1 METQTTATAAPV
13 DEDAINELQLF
24 ADNDERLYSQRTMAV
39 MRNQAKK
46 FKKGVYDSALA
57 RKLWYSW
64 AGDAAK
70 RYKAEFGGPAW
81 FVQFPTDVRKKVA
94 EEREA
99 DALAEFNAGIFPDE
113 K

>member
-1 METQTTATAAPV
+1 MSTTAAAPAAAPV
-13 DEDAINELQLF
+13 DEAAINELQLF
-24 ADNDERLYSQRTMAV
+24 ADNDENLYFSRTMPV

-46 FKKGVYDSALA
+46 FKKGTYNSTLA

-70 RYKAEFGGPAW
+70 RYKAEFGGQAW
-81 FVQFPTDVRKKVA
+81 YVQFPTDVRRKVA

-99 DALAEFNAGIFPDE
+99 DARAEFESGIFPE
-113 K
+113 